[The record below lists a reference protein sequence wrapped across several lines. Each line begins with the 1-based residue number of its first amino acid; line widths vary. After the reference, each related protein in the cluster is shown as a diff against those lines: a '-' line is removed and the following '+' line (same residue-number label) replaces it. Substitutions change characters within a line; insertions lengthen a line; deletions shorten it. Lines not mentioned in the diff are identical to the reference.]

1 MLCYLISKR
10 LEDIVLLQS
19 CCLLKNKLHVLP
31 GPFRAISDEMEKA
44 TGSWASTKAASVEA

>member
-1 MLCYLISKR
+1 MGSKR

-19 CCLLKNKLHVLP
+19 CCLLKNKLHLLS